1 MEHKKIVIPSL
12 SFFQN
17 ELKKFIQLCDWFAD
31 NISNLMT
38 TKWSLQYK
46 IKDVNE
52 LENLDKFIIVMLSNN
67 RMGIL
72 KFISNIYPDVP
83 ILQR

>member
-1 MEHKKIVIPSL
+1 
-12 SFFQN
+12 
-17 ELKKFIQLCDWFAD
+17 
-31 NISNLMT
+31 MT